1 MSTGKGI
8 HLNGDKA
15 WLEQLL
21 NEKFGRI
28 EDKMENF
35 SKQIDIHRLAIQE
48 INKDHDDCRESMQQ
62 QIWTLLGKEQGMN
75 QLHKTDMEKKDF
87 SFRRWGI
94 YIAVGNIVVAAILNV
109 AFFIL
114 RNIFFY
120 K

>member
-28 EDKMENF
+28 EDKLEVF
-35 SKQIDIHRLAIQE
+35 GKQIEIHRLAISE
-48 INKDHDDCRESMQQ
+48 INKDHDDCRETMQQ

-75 QLHKTDMEKKDF
+75 QVHKVDMEKKDYSIKKLMIGF
-87 SFRRWGI
+87 STI
-94 YIAVGNIVVAAILNV
+94 TIILNIL
-109 AFFIL
+109 FFL
-114 RNIFFY
+114 FRNWCFY

>member
-28 EDKMENF
+28 EDRLETF
-35 SKQIDIHRLAIQE
+35 AKQIEVNRLSIEE
-48 INKDHDDCRESMQQ
+48 IMTNETKCKDEMQKQ
-62 QIWTLLGKEQGMN
+62 VYLLLGKEQGMN
-75 QLHKTDMEKKDF
+75 TIHKTDMEKKDVNMRKVVIGF
-87 SFRRWGI
+87 SAI
-94 YIAVGNIVVAAILNV
+94 TIILNV
-109 AFFIL
+109 
-114 RNIFFY
+114 IFFLFRNWYFY

>member
-28 EDKMENF
+28 EDRLETF
-35 SKQIDIHRLAIQE
+35 AKQIEVNRISIEE
-48 INKDHDDCRESMQQ
+48 IMTNETKCKDEMQKQ
-62 QIWTLLGKEQGMN
+62 VYLLLGKEQGMN
-75 QLHKTDMEKKDF
+75 TIHKTDMEKKDF
-87 SFRRWGI
+87 SFKRWGI

>member
-8 HLNGDKA
+8 RLNGDKA

-28 EDKMENF
+28 EDKLENF
-35 SKQIDIHRLAIQE
+35 GKQIEIHRIAIQE
-48 INKDHDDCRESMQQ
+48 INKDHDECRETMQQ
-62 QIWTLLGKEQGMN
+62 QIWTLIGKEQG
-75 QLHKTDMEKKDF
+75 
-87 SFRRWGI
+87 
-94 YIAVGNIVVAAILNV
+94 LNV
-109 AFFIL
+109 AHKQQVERKDFNYKRATLYLGALTIAMNVVFFIA

>member
-28 EDKMENF
+28 EDRLETF
-35 SKQIDIHRLAIQE
+35 AKQIEVNRISIEE
-48 INKDHDDCRESMQQ
+48 IMTNETKCKDEMQKQ
-62 QIWTLLGKEQGMN
+62 VYLLLGKEQGMN
-75 QLHKTDMEKKDF
+75 TIHKTDMETKEYGIKKLMIGF
-87 SFRRWGI
+87 SAI
-94 YIAVGNIVVAAILNV
+94 TILLNI
-109 AFFIL
+109 
-114 RNIFFY
+114 IFFLFRNWYLY